1 MTKNLKISKVLNLG
15 FLLIAAILFI
25 QIFYSYKSINF
36 LAKTQMTKLEAVE
49 ELEIGILNMRKN
61 EKDFILRETI
71 NKDFFETKESKYL
84 NNIESSYQV
93 VIEKLDYL
101 KPFIDKNEYEEL
113 KKNIEIY
120 KTTFVSSKELV
131 LKRGYKD
138 FGLLGD
144 LRKSVNEIEDYLDSF
159 NNNLLKVS
167 MLQLRRNEKDYLL
180 RKDLSYKDKLMNNS
194 NVFENQIRN
203 SNININSK
211 NELIN
216 LLNNYRLSF
225 ENMVQTD
232 IEIGLN
238 ENEGLLKIYREAAS
252 TSVRL
257 IEKINHELV
266 EDMAKSTTRN
276 VNYILIIST
285 FVVIILILI
294 LIILQRVI
302 LSPIKNTNKA
312 LYELSHGEG
321 DLTHKIYFGEKNEM
335 GMLKE
340 SIQLFIDK
348 IRNIVSN
355 VISSTDVVV
364 DSSDQLSKALD
375 EANRNIEIIANEAT
389 DISSELENYS
399 ASVKDTSNKANEL
412 SNSANTILKR
422 SIEMEEESLKVL
434 NSVDI
439 GGQKINM
446 VGNSV
451 TNIKQNS
458 NKVVSSITSLE
469 KQSVNIIDILN
480 IIKSITAQTNLLA
493 LNASIEAAR
502 AGEAGKGFAVVAEE
516 IRQLADQSSSSAEN
530 INNIVNE
537 IKDNIKETSEDVKKE
552 VELVDLTLKASNDAQ
567 NEFRNI
573 ETQIN
578 NISKKIAS
586 IKELSNLQ
594 AMTSEEISLV
604 MKDVDLSTQRNT
616 KASMEISSNI
626 EGQVSIFEEI
636 GASLVELNDIAE
648 SLKNET
654 DKFKV

>member
-1 MTKNLKISKVLNLG
+1 MTKNLKISRVLSVG
-15 FLLIAAILFI
+15 FLLIAIILFV
-25 QIFYSYKSINF
+25 QIMYSYRSISF
-36 LAKTQMTKLEAVE
+36 LAKTQMTKLESTQ
-49 ELEIGILNMRKN
+49 ELEIAILNMRKN

-71 NKDFFETKESKYL
+71 NKDFFETKKSKYL
-84 NNIESSYQV
+84 DDMELNYQIV
-93 VIEKLDYL
+93 LNKLEYL
-101 KPFIDKNEYEEL
+101 KPFVGVNEYENL
-113 KKNIEIY
+113 KNNVEIY
-120 KTTFVSSKELV
+120 KNSFMSSKELL
-131 LKRGYKD
+131 LKRGYTD
-138 FGLLGD
+138 YGLLGD
-144 LRKSVNEIEDYLDSF
+144 LRNAVHEIEDYLDRF

-180 RKDLSYKDKLMNNS
+180 RKDISYKDKLINNS
-194 NVFENQIRN
+194 NIFETQIRN
-203 SNININSK
+203 SNIDANSK
-211 NELIN
+211 SQLIS
-216 LLNNYRLSF
+216 LLNNYKESF
-225 ENMVQTD
+225 INMVNTD

-238 ENEGLLKIYREAAS
+238 EDEGILKIYREAAS
-252 TSVRL
+252 ESVAS
-257 IEKINHELV
+257 IEKINKELV
-266 EDMAKSTTRN
+266 ETINANVAKNINSN
-276 VNYILIIST
+276 IIISVL
-285 FVVIILILI
+285 FIIILVTIL
-294 LIILQRVI
+294 VI
-302 LSPIKNTNKA
+302 LERTILKPIKKTNEE
-312 LYELSHGEG
+312 LYDLSRGEG
-321 DLTHKIYFGEKNEM
+321 DLTHKIYFGEQNEM

-364 DSSDQLSKALD
+364 DSSNQLSKALD

-389 DISSELENYS
+389 EISSELENYS
-399 ASVKDTSNKANEL
+399 ASVRNTSNKANEL

-422 SIEMEEESLKVL
+422 SIEMEDESLNVL

-451 TNIKQNS
+451 TNIKANS
-458 NKVVSSITSLE
+458 NKVVDSITSLE
-469 KQSVNIIDILN
+469 KQSVNIIDILS
-480 IIKSITAQTNLLA
+480 IIKSITEQTNLLA

-502 AGEAGKGFAVVAEE
+502 AGDAGKGFAVVAEE

-537 IKDNIKETSEDVKKE
+537 IKDNIKETSEEVKKE
-552 VELVDLTLKASNDAQ
+552 VELVDLTLNASNDAQ

-578 NISKKIAS
+578 NISKKIVS

-604 MKDVDLSTQRNT
+604 MKDVDESTQRNT
-616 KASMEISSNI
+616 NASMEISSNI

>member
-144 LRKSVNEIEDYLDSF
+144 LRKSVHEIEDYLDSF

-266 EDMAKSTTRN
+266 EDMAKSTTRY